1 MSTKVPPEVRRCGF
15 CGTGQHQHCVVET
28 PPWYGRTWKCQ
39 CECDKT
45 NVTKPVTEKR
55 EGLPEIPASFRSR
68 PRRQVDD
75 EVPAT
80 NKRRRRRNAEVD
92 AVAQSELDKVLDS
105 DEVKDAVRKV
115 KEAV

>member
-28 PPWYGRTWKCQ
+28 PPWYGRTWKCE
-39 CECDKT
+39 CECDKA
-45 NVTKPVTEKR
+45 NVTKPEIQKR
-55 EGLPEIPASFRSR
+55 DDLPKLPTMTPRRR
-68 PRRQVDD
+68 PRVEED
-75 EVPAT
+75 EPAINT
-80 NKRRRRRNAEVD
+80 RRRRRNAKVD

-105 DEVKDAVRKV
+105 DEVKEAVRKV